1 MLSEHLHNQNEES
14 WSIMTYE
21 FKSGF
26 ARQIQEMLKHRAAM
40 GHSVKNYNSIL
51 ANFDRFCINHFPNE
65 TILTKN
71 IAFAWCND
79 AKGKGKGGFNRASAL
94 RGFARYIFLAGEE
107 AYVMPPSFFP
117 MPKAKQPII
126 MNHVELT
133 NFFEATDG
141 YSSSGKNILHEF
153 TVPVI
158 FRLQYACGMR
168 PQEVRCLRCVDFN
181 FTDNTIYI
189 ANGKHHKDRCLPAN
203 ADVMEMCKRYNRIA
217 EKMIPHRTYFFQA
230 QSGKAYTTDWLCNAF
245 RMCWEMSGNENSR
258 GSCTPY
264 ALRHN
269 FATQILMRWLEEGR
283 DLDAMIPYL
292 SAYMGHESFSATY
305 YYIHL
310 LPERLVLMDFTR
322 SDGIIPEVCDY
333 EED

>member
-1 MLSEHLHNQNEES
+1 
-14 WSIMTYE
+14 MTYV

-26 ARQIQEMLKHRAAM
+26 AGHIKEMLEHRAAI
-40 GHSVKNYNSIL
+40 GHSVKDYNKIL
-51 ANFDRFCINHFPNE
+51 VNFDQFCITYFPHE
-65 TILTKN
+65 SILTKE

-79 AKGKGKGGFNRASAL
+79 AKGNGKGGFNRASAL
-94 RGFARYIFLAGEE
+94 RGFARHIFSVGKE
-107 AYVMPPSFFP
+107 AYAMPTAFFP

-126 MNHVELT
+126 MNDIELT
-133 NFFEATDG
+133 NFFEAADRFP
-141 YSSSGKNILHEF
+141 SCEKNALHEF

-181 FTDNTIYI
+181 FSNNTIYI
-189 ANGKHHKDRCLPAN
+189 AEGKHHKDRCLPTN
-203 ADVMEMCKRYNRIA
+203 TDIMEMCKRYNLIA
-217 EKMIPHRTYFFQA
+217 EQLLPHRTYFFQA
-230 QSGKAYTTDWLCNAF
+230 QSGNAYTTNWLCDAF
-245 RMCWEMSGNENSR
+245 RRCWKMSGNGTNR

-269 FATQILMRWLEEGR
+269 FATQTLMRWIEEGR

-292 SAYMGHESFSATY
+292 SSYMGHEKFSATY

-310 LPERLVLMDFTR
+310 LPERVALMDFTR
-322 SDGIIPEVCDY
+322 SDGIIPEVFDC
-333 EED
+333 EEE

>member
-1 MLSEHLHNQNEES
+1 MLSGHFHVQNQES
-14 WSIMTYE
+14 WSVMTYE
-21 FKSGF
+21 FRSGF
-26 ARQIQEMLKHRAAM
+26 AGQIQEMLELRAAM
-40 GHSVKNYNSIL
+40 GHSVKDYNSIL
-51 ANFDRFCINHFPNE
+51 ANFDRFCMNHFPNE
-65 TILTKN
+65 TILTK
-71 IAFAWCND
+71 
-79 AKGKGKGGFNRASAL
+79 KK
-94 RGFARYIFLAGEE
+94 
-107 AYVMPPSFFP
+107 
-117 MPKAKQPII
+117 
-126 MNHVELT
+126 
-133 NFFEATDG
+133 
-141 YSSSGKNILHEF
+141 
-153 TVPVI
+153 VPVI

-168 PQEVRCLRCVDFN
+168 PQEVRCLRCLDFN

-189 ANGKHHKDRCLPAN
+189 ADGKHHKDRCLPAN
-203 ADVMEMCKRYNRIA
+203 AEVMEMCKRYNRIA

-269 FATQILMRWLEEGR
+269 FATQILMRWIEEGR

-310 LPERLVLMDFTR
+310 LPERLALMDFTR
-322 SDGIIPEVCDY
+322 SDGIIPEVYDF